1 MAPRPRSSRRA
12 VSERARKPS
21 GCVQPNGQE
30 GRCRPSRLLAA
41 SQLKPEQGKFEKP
54 VKPEK
59 ASLQGC
65 LAAREALLKQRLAF
79 FADAQGR
86 HRALNLASATV
97 QVWKQNVAS
106 RRLLAAQSDAA
117 FYKKRLQEK
126 RVSACQQAA
135 ARRWAFEA
143 GALAAASGTALRCRC
158 LLAWRSL
165 ARARFRD
172 VTAEEYSS
180 LLTAH
185 LEHNERCLRVLEAWA
200 VGLEASLVRVCFKA
214 WSKQKRQNSAASAA
228 FVFERRQKQTRLVR
242 VLQSWARLLLKQR
255 GSALQEASAK
265 ARRQA
270 VAILRFWK
278 LQAQVEI
285 ARRSRR
291 RAARLPEPAECR
303 AAILSCRGR
312 ILTQLCIM
320 AWRLFHR
327 ALQMRSEA
335 EALRQWGRSE
345 AEKNLCTVSAVSP
358 PGGCITGCWMEFV

>member
-1 MAPRPRSSRRA
+1 
-12 VSERARKPS
+12 
-21 GCVQPNGQE
+21 
-30 GRCRPSRLLAA
+30 
-41 SQLKPEQGKFEKP
+41 
-54 VKPEK
+54 
-59 ASLQGC
+59 
-65 LAAREALLKQRLAF
+65 
-79 FADAQGR
+79 
-86 HRALNLASATV
+86 
-97 QVWKQNVAS
+97 
-106 RRLLAAQSDAA
+106 
-117 FYKKRLQEK
+117 
-126 RVSACQQAA
+126 
-135 ARRWAFEA
+135 
-143 GALAAASGTALRCRC
+143 
-158 LLAWRSL
+158 
-165 ARARFRD
+165 

>member
-1 MAPRPRSSRRA
+1 MTK
-12 VSERARKPS
+12 VVDTKVVFERTESLHFCGEGTGQGWPATGREEKTS
-21 GCVQPNGQE
+21 QE

-41 SQLKPEQGKFEKP
+41 SQLKPEQGKLEKP

-59 ASLQGC
+59 ASLPGC
-65 LAAREALLKQRLAF
+65 LASREALLKQRLAF

-86 HRALNLASATV
+86 HRALNLASATL

-126 RVSACQQAA
+126 CASACQQAA

-143 GALAAASGTALRCRC
+143 GALAAASRTALQCRC
-158 LLAWRSL
+158 LQAWRSL

-172 VTAEEYSS
+172 VSAEEYSS

-200 VGLEASLVRVCFKA
+200 VGLEASLVRVCFNA
-214 WSKQKRQNSAASAA
+214 WSKQKAHRSAASAA
-228 FVFERRQKQTRLVR
+228 FAFERRRKRTCLIG
-242 VLQSWARLLLKQR
+242 VLRSWARLRRSER

-278 LQAQVEI
+278 LQVEI
-285 ARRSRR
+285 ARR
-291 RAARLPEPAECR
+291 RAAQAAECR

-312 ILTQLCIM
+312 MLTKLCIM
-320 AWRLFHR
+320 AWRLFQSAR
-327 ALQMRSEA
+327 QMRRET
-335 EALRQWGRSE
+335 E
-345 AEKNLCTVSAVSP
+345 
-358 PGGCITGCWMEFV
+358 

>member
-1 MAPRPRSSRRA
+1 MS
-12 VSERARKPS
+12 AR
-21 GCVQPNGQE
+21 GQE

-79 FADAQGR
+79 FADAQGLSFCHRPCR

-172 VTAEEYSS
+172 VTAEDYSS

-242 VLQSWARLLLKQR
+242 VLQSWA
-255 GSALQEASAK
+255 
-265 ARRQA
+265 
-270 VAILRFWK
+270 I
-278 LQAQVEI
+278 
-285 ARRSRR
+285 
-291 RAARLPEPAECR
+291 RA
-303 AAILSCRGR
+303 
-312 ILTQLCIM
+312 
-320 AWRLFHR
+320 
-327 ALQMRSEA
+327 
-335 EALRQWGRSE
+335 
-345 AEKNLCTVSAVSP
+345 NLACDT
-358 PGGCITGCWMEFV
+358 